1 MDMRGYEYGEVRDKG
16 RWMVAGLRSEIWPK
30 ECPHCGSGRL
40 RGNSELALHDWI
52 VRWKIAAGHLRT
64 LVTTVSR
71 WELEIATYLHT
82 GRPDGP
88 AEAVNRK
95 IFLAS
100 QNRLRLY

>member
-1 MDMRGYEYGEVRDKG
+1 MRLRGAASAEVFIREHRRCVTVLSDAA
-16 RWMVAGLRSEIWPK
+16 RGL
-30 ECPHCGSGRL
+30 L